1 MRTRGNERVSVRQG
15 YGYGCR
21 YYRGHGILAVTF
33 MSIQKKMDVVHAL
46 LSL

>member
-1 MRTRGNERVSVRQG
+1 MPFENVESL
-15 YGYGCR
+15 R

-33 MSIQKKMDVVHAL
+33 MSIQKKLDVVHAL